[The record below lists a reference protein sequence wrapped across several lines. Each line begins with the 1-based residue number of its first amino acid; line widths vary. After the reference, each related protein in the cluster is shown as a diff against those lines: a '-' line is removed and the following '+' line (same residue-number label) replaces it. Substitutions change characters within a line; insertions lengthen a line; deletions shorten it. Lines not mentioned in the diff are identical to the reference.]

1 MLRILFALLAVFSTL
16 SLSAPAS
23 AQEQNRAILVLDA
36 SGSMWGQIDGVAKI
50 TIAQEVIG
58 GLLQSLPEDQ
68 LLGLTVYGARRKGDC
83 SDIET
88 LLEPTTDRQAIADLV
103 NRIKP
108 RGKTPMTDAVVDA
121 ARALRFTEEK
131 ATVILISDGL
141 ETCNP
146 NPCAMARAL
155 EESGV
160 DFTAHVIG
168 FAVSD
173 EVALTQM
180 KCLAEETGGLFR
192 TASNADELAQALQE
206 VAEPEPVEV
215 TFRAIEGEGGPEIT
229 EGLLW
234 TLGTDAAGIVFENE
248 ANPALTRTMLPGSG
262 RIEVMRLEDEAHAEA
277 MFTVDEEDMLV
288 TLVLPKLLPQA
299 TIIAPDEALAGSMI
313 PVQWSGPVTSSTVIA
328 LADPDQPNGAQ
339 HGLFYLDQ
347 ETGNSGQIMAP
358 VTPGLYELRYMTRPD
373 GAGDVLARHQIR
385 VTPFDFAISAPE
397 TGRTGTELPVEWVV
411 PDPARFVIS
420 LARPTDA
427 SDRHV
432 DYFYATS
439 FADGRGQFTLPAM
452 PGTYEV
458 RLLDSFETANI
469 VARQLVEVT
478 EETASLDA
486 PAEVEIGQR
495 FEVTWEGPNK
505 QISGRGDYLA
515 VAGPDMPANQELSY
529 VYTSD
534 SDANRAGMIAPVR
547 PGTYELRYIL
557 NGPEK
562 RILARRE
569 ISVVPVGAALSFDGP
584 AEAGAT
590 LAVTWQGPARNIS
603 GRGDYIAIA
612 EPGMRPNQEVTYSYV
627 TDSDG
632 NVAVLEVPTTPGTYE
647 LRYILNGP
655 ENLVLA
661 AEPLEVVPVMARLS
675 HAGPA
680 RAGGKLLVTWEGP
693 GGTNDYLA
701 IAEPGMRI
709 TDEVTYRYVKNSDGN
724 VLEMNLPT
732 TPGTYELRYIQRG
745 TEKKILAVAPL
756 VVEPVSASLEFT
768 SPAKAGATLAVTW
781 EGPGG
786 NDYLAIAEPGMGVNQ
801 EATYRYVKNSDGNVL
816 EIDLPTTPGT
826 YEVRYIQR
834 GNEKKI
840 LAAAPLVVEPVS
852 ASLEFASPAKIGSAL
867 MVTWDGPGGADYIA
881 IAEPGMAVNDE
892 VTYAYVRNSEGNTL
906 RIEVPTTPGAYEV
919 RYIQKGNE
927 KKILAAAPLVVEPVS
942 ASLTFRNDAP
952 AGGTLVVTWQGP
964 GRDSFAN
971 TDYIAVAMPGS
982 KPGDEET
989 YAYVKNGEGN
999 VVEITLP
1006 DTPGTYELRYLLN
1019 AGQDKVLA
1027 AEPLN
1032 VVPLRATLEAPATAA
1047 PGDQVPVTWS
1057 GPGYYRDTIIIA
1069 RPGSDSAESFASTAG
1084 GETVTLYAPMVKG
1097 AYEIRYLYA
1106 PLNQV
1111 VATIPLVVE

>member
-1 MLRILFALLAVFSTL
+1 MLRILFALLITVFSTL
-16 SLSAPAS
+16 SPSAPAM

-121 ARALRFTEEK
+121 ALALRFTEEK
-131 ATVILISDGL
+131 ATVILISDGI

-155 EESGV
+155 EENGV

-192 TASNADELAQALQE
+192 TASNADELAEALQE

-229 EGLLW
+229 EGLIW

-277 MFTVDEEDMLV
+277 MFTVGDEDMLV

-313 PVQWSGPVTSSTVIA
+313 PVQWSGPVNASTVIA

-385 VTPFDFAISAPE
+385 VTAFDFAISAPE
-397 TGRTGTELPVEWVV
+397 TGRTGSELPVEWVV

-432 DYFYATS
+432 DYFYASS
-439 FADGRGQFTLPAM
+439 FADGRGQFTLPAT
-452 PGTYEV
+452 PGAYEV

-486 PAEVEIGQR
+486 PAEVEIGQT
-495 FEVTWEGPNK
+495 FAVTWQGPGG
-505 QISGRGDYLA
+505 SGDYLA
-515 VAGPDMPANQELSY
+515 TARADMAPNERLTLTHTRKSEG
-529 VYTSD
+529 
-534 SDANRAGMIAPVR
+534 NRAELVAPLR
-547 PGTYELRYIL
+547 PGTYELRYVQAAGS
-557 NGPEK
+557 N

-569 ISVVPVGAALSFDGP
+569 ITVVPVPATLAFDTP

-590 LAVTWQGPARNIS
+590 LPVTWQGPARQIS
-603 GRGDYIAIA
+603 GGGDYIAVA
-612 EPGMRPNQEVTYSYV
+612 EPGMRPSDEVTYSFV
-627 TDSDG
+627 RNSEA
-632 NVAVLEVPTTPGTYE
+632 NVIAVDMPTTPGTYE

-655 ENLVLA
+655 QKVVLA

-675 HAGPA
+675 YEGPT

-693 GGTNDYLA
+693 GGNNDYLA
-701 IAEPGMRI
+701 IAEPGMRA
-709 TDEVTYRYVKNSDGN
+709 TNEVTYRFVKNSDGN
-724 VLEMNLPT
+724 VLEIDLPT

-745 TEKKILAVAPL
+745 NEKKILAAEPL
-756 VVEPVSASLEFT
+756 VVEPVSASLAFA
-768 SPAKAGATLAVTW
+768 SPAQAGGKLAVTW

-786 NDYLAIAEPGMGVNQ
+786 GDYLAIAEPGMRAANEV
-801 EATYRYVKNSDGNVL
+801 TYRFVKNSDGNVL

-840 LAAAPLVVEPVS
+840 LAAEPLVVEPVS

-867 MVTWDGPGGADYIA
+867 VVTWDGPSDADYLTIA
-881 IAEPGMAVNDE
+881 KPGMAVNNE
-892 VTYAYVRNSEGNTL
+892 VTYAYLRNSEGKQL
-906 RIEVPTTPGAYEV
+906 RIEVPSTPGTYEV

-927 KKILAAAPLVVEPVS
+927 RKILAAEPLVVEPVS

-952 AGGTLVVTWQGP
+952 AGGALVVTWQGP
-964 GRDSFAN
+964 GNASFAN
-971 TDYIAVAMPGS
+971 SDYIAVAMPGS
-982 KPGDEET
+982 PPSNKET
-989 YAYVKNGEGN
+989 HAYVKNGQGD

-1006 DTPGTYELRYLLN
+1006 DTPGTYELRYVLN
-1019 AGQDKVLA
+1019 AREDRVLA

-1032 VVPLRATLEAPATAA
+1032 VVPLRATLQATATAA

-1069 RPGSDSAESFASTAG
+1069 RPGSDSAESFASTVG

-1097 AYEIRYLYA
+1097 TYEIRYLYA